1 MERKEFKMKKVKLF
15 CNVVLML
22 VILSCTAVCFAD
34 GEFVRGTLTTVS
46 YDAYVNSELGIR
58 CVVPDSYVMATEEE
72 IEQIMAAGMD
82 MIFKE
87 DETGKQILDVSKI
100 TLLYEMMAVNNTDGS
115 SVTVIAEKPVLSN
128 MTLKQYIGANVS
140 QISSLP
146 MEISEPESGKEDF
159 CGQELN
165 YLSYS
170 MNYQGVDVTQKMFF
184 MESGDRFVIIQLSAL
199 DTDTINTMK
208 GFFSEYHGE

>member
-1 MERKEFKMKKVKLF
+1 MKKVKLF

-34 GEFVRGTLTTVS
+34 GDFVRGTLTSVS
-46 YDAYVNSELGIR
+46 YDAYVNPELGIR
-58 CVVPDSYVMATEEE
+58 CVVPESYVMATEEE
-72 IEQIMAAGMD
+72 IEQIMAAGVD

-87 DETGKQILDVSKI
+87 DEAGKQILDVSKI
-100 TLLYEMMAVNNTDGS
+100 TLLYEMLAVNNNDGS
-115 SVTVIAEKPVLSN
+115 SITIIAEKPILSN
-128 MTLKQYIGANVS
+128 MTMKQYVDDNIS

-146 MEISEPESGKEDF
+146 MDISELQSGKEDF
-159 CGQELN
+159 CGQELS

-170 MNYQGVDVTQKMFF
+170 MNYQGVNVMQKIFF
-184 MESGDRFVIIQLSAL
+184 MESGDRFVIFQLSAL

>member
-1 MERKEFKMKKVKLF
+1 MERKEFNMKKVKFF
-15 CNVVLML
+15 CIVVLLL
-22 VILSCTAVCFAD
+22 VSLAFTAVCFAD

-46 YDAYVNSELGIR
+46 YDAYVNPELGIR
-58 CVVPDSYVMATEEE
+58 CVVPESYVMATEEE
-72 IEQIMAAGMD
+72 IEQIMAAGVD

-87 DETGKQILDVSKI
+87 DEAGKQILDVSKI
-100 TLLYEMMAVNNTDGS
+100 TLLYEMLAWNNNDGS
-115 SVTVIAEKPVLSN
+115 SITIIAEKPILSN
-128 MTLKQYIGANVS
+128 MTMKQYVDDNIS

-146 MEISEPESGKEDF
+146 MDISELQSGKEEF

-165 YLSYS
+165 YLAYS
-170 MNYQGVDVTQKMFF
+170 MNYQGVNVMQKIFF
-184 MESGDRFVIIQLSAL
+184 MESGDRFVIFQLSAK

>member
-1 MERKEFKMKKVKLF
+1 MKTVKLF
-15 CNVVLML
+15 CNLVLML
-22 VILSCTAVCFAD
+22 VIMACTAVCFAD
-34 GEFVRGTLTTVS
+34 GEFVRGTLTTVT
-46 YDAYVNSELGIR
+46 YDAYVNPELGIR

-100 TLLYEMMAVNNTDGS
+100 TLLYEMMAVNNTNGS
-115 SVTVIAEKPVLSN
+115 SITVIAEKPILSN
-128 MTLKQYIGANVS
+128 MTLKQYIDANVS

-146 MEISEPESGKEDF
+146 MEISEPESGKEEF
-159 CGQELN
+159 CGKELN
-165 YLSYS
+165 YLTYS

-184 MESGDRFVIIQLSAL
+184 MESGDRFVIVQLSAL

>member
-1 MERKEFKMKKVKLF
+1 MERKEFKMKKVKFF
-15 CNVVLML
+15 CNVVLLL
-22 VILSCTAVCFAD
+22 VILACTTVCFAD

-46 YDAYVNSELGIR
+46 YDAYVNPELGIR

-72 IEQIMAAGMD
+72 IEQIMTAGMD

-128 MTLKQYIGANVS
+128 MTLKQYIDANVS

-170 MNYQGVDVTQKMFF
+170 MNYQGVDITQKMFF
-184 MESGDRFVIIQLSAL
+184 MESGDRFVIFQLSAL

>member
-1 MERKEFKMKKVKLF
+1 MKKVKLF

-34 GEFVRGTLTTVS
+34 GEFVRGTLTSVS
-46 YDAYVNSELGIR
+46 YDAYVNPELGIR
-58 CVVPDSYVMATEEE
+58 CVVPESYVMATEEE
-72 IEQIMAAGMD
+72 IEQIMAAGVD

-87 DETGKQILDVSKI
+87 DEAGKQILDVSKI
-100 TLLYEMMAVNNTDGS
+100 TLLYEMLAVNNNDGS
-115 SVTVIAEKPVLSN
+115 SITIIAEKPILSN
-128 MTLKQYIGANVS
+128 MTMKQYVDDNIS

-146 MEISEPESGKEDF
+146 MDISELQSGKEDF
-159 CGQELN
+159 CGQELS

-170 MNYQGVDVTQKMFF
+170 MNYQGVNVMQKIFF
-184 MESGDRFVIIQLSAL
+184 MESGDRFVIFQLSAL